1 MLTATVVAIMAKT
14 PRAGSVKTRLCPP
27 LTASEAAALYRCFL
41 LDKIEQVRGL
51 GSAQAAIAYT
61 PPDGRREF
69 EVLAPDF
76 LLVDQRDGDL
86 GARLAQSFA
95 SLFASGYT
103 AALAIDS
110 DTPTLP
116 TSFLRD
122 AVRLVRTPAVDVV
135 LGPTEDGGYYLV
147 GLRAP
152 QTELFCDIAWSTTG
166 VLAETI
172 RRANAKGLTIAC
184 LPPWSDVDTPAD
196 LEQLRRTPDGGESGK
211 ARHTR
216 GFLARL
222 GGRA

>member
-1 MLTATVVAIMAKT
+1 MTATVVAIMAKT

-27 LTASEAAALYRCFL
+27 LTAGEAAGLYRCFL

-51 GSAQAAIAYT
+51 GCAQAAIAYT

-69 EVLAPDF
+69 EALAPDF

-86 GARLAQSFA
+86 GARLVQSFA
-95 SLFASGYT
+95 SLFASGYA

-116 TSFLRD
+116 MSFLRD
-122 AVRLVRTPAVDVV
+122 AVQLVRTPAIDVV
-135 LGPTEDGGYYLV
+135 LGPSEDGGYYLV

-152 QTELFCDIAWSTTG
+152 QPDLFRDVAWSTSG
-166 VLAETI
+166 VLSEMI
-172 RRANAKGLTIAC
+172 RRADAKGLTIAC
-184 LPPWSDVDTPAD
+184 LPPWFDVDTPAD
-196 LEQLRRTPDGGESGK
+196 LEQLKRALGQGESGE

-216 GFLARL
+216 GFLAGL
-222 GGRA
+222 GGGA

>member
-1 MLTATVVAIMAKT
+1 MTAAVVAIMAKT

-27 LTASEAAALYRCFL
+27 LTADEAAGLYRCFL
-41 LDKIEQVRGL
+41 LDKLEQVRGL
-51 GSAQAAIAYT
+51 GCAQAAIAYA
-61 PPDGRREF
+61 PPEGRREF
-69 EVLAPDF
+69 EALAPDF

-95 SLFASGYT
+95 SLFASGYA

-116 TSFLRD
+116 TSILRD
-122 AVRLVRTPAVDVV
+122 AVKLIRTPGIDVV
-135 LGPTEDGGYYLV
+135 LGPTEDGGYYLI

-152 QTELFCDIAWSTTG
+152 QPELFRNVVWSTSR

-172 RRANAKGLTIAC
+172 QRARAKGLTIAC
-184 LPPWSDVDTPAD
+184 LPPWFDVDTPAD
-196 LEQLRRTPDGGESGK
+196 LAHLTQAPERGDSGE

-216 GFLARL
+216 GFLAALR
-222 GGRA
+222 GGA